1 MKKIMIVLAVALTF
15 TACNGG
21 AESTPAQDTTAV
33 KVDSTVVVDTTA
45 TVDTT
50 EVAK

>member
-1 MKKIMIVLAVALTF
+1 MIVLAVALTF

-21 AESTPAQDTTAV
+21 AESTPAQDSTAV